1 MTFRALVLNQSE
13 DKTVTHEIRDMEES
27 ELPDNG
33 VLLNT
38 QYTTMNYKDGM
49 ALMGKPGIV
58 RSYPMIPGVD
68 VVGTVASDGSGTFT
82 EGQRVSVNG
91 WDVGEAHWG
100 GMAQK
105 ASMKPEW
112 ITPLPDGI
120 SNQQAA
126 AIGTA
131 GYTAMLSVMGLEEL
145 GQTPDKGPIIVTGAA
160 GGVGSVAVAVAAKL
174 GYEVIASTGRVDTAG
189 DYLRALGASEIIDRS
204 ELTEPGRPFAK
215 PRWAGAIDAVGSHT
229 LANVIAATQPNG
241 VVTACG
247 LVQGPDLPATVLP
260 FILRGVTLKGI
271 NCVHE
276 SQQRRAH
283 AWDRLASDL
292 DMAKLDSM
300 STVVGLGDTPE
311 VAAKILDGQ
320 IRGRVVVDVNA

>member
-38 QYTTMNYKDGM
+38 EYTTMNYKDGM

-91 WDVGEAHWG
+91 WAVGEAHWG

-189 DYLRALGASEIIDRS
+189 DYLRGLGASEIIDRS

-276 SQQRRAH
+276 SQQRRAQ

>member
-38 QYTTMNYKDGM
+38 EYTTMNYKDGM

-189 DYLRALGASEIIDRS
+189 DYLRDLGASEVIDRS

-276 SQQRRAH
+276 SQQRRAQ
-283 AWDRLASDL
+283 AWGRLATDL

-300 STVVGLGDTPE
+300 STVVGLGDAPE
-311 VAAKILDGQ
+311 VAARILDGQ

>member
-38 QYTTMNYKDGM
+38 EYTTMNYKDGM

-189 DYLRALGASEIIDRS
+189 DYLRGLGASEIIDRS

-276 SQQRRAH
+276 SQQRRAQ

>member
-38 QYTTMNYKDGM
+38 EYTTMNYKDGM

-189 DYLRALGASEIIDRS
+189 DYLRDLGASEVIDRS

-276 SQQRRAH
+276 SQQRRAQ
-283 AWDRLASDL
+283 AWDRLATDL

-300 STVVGLGDTPE
+300 STVVGLGDAPE
-311 VAAKILDGQ
+311 VAARILDGQ